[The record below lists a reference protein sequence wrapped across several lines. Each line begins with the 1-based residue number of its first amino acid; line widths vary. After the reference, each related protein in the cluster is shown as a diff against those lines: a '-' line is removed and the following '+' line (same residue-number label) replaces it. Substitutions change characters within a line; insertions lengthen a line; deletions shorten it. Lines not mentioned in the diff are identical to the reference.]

1 MTTYWRPRTRTRH
14 GYSVPA
20 PETTASGWQ
29 PRSAIRRAENAVH
42 ERRLARQYVHL
53 QPGTLVVWER
63 APWQVVA
70 VDERPADLWDDK
82 YEDSFTSTLK
92 HWENRRVGNKPE
104 RSTWRGRPMVVQ
116 IVPVADPRSEPVHL
130 VAPGHYQ
137 WTVLTE
143 HYSVCVACGEIPP
156 CSHEIAEQQADVI
169 AARNDVLM
177 DIPPGHCLG
186 CGEFVT
192 HRQKAVRFP
201 GPNLWRPDL
210 PEHSAVFHARQEC
223 AGEVERYRRQW
234 EERGGSTPQTQLSLD
249 EESAS

>member
-1 MTTYWRPRTRTRH
+1 MTTTWRPRTRTRH
-14 GYSVPA
+14 GYTIPA
-20 PETTASGWQ
+20 PETTSNGWQ
-29 PRSAIRRAENAVH
+29 PSSAIRRAENAVH
-42 ERRLARQYVHL
+42 ERRLARQYVRL
-53 QPGTLVVWER
+53 QAGTLVIWDR
-63 APWQVVA
+63 APWQVIA
-70 VDERPADLWDDK
+70 VNERPEDLWDAK
-82 YEDSFTSTLK
+82 YEASFASTLK
-92 HWENRRVGNKPE
+92 HWEKRGVGTKPE

-116 IVPVADPRSEPVHL
+116 IVPVADPRAEPLHL
-130 VAPGHYQ
+130 VAPGNHQ

-143 HYSVCVACGEIPP
+143 HYSVCVACGELPP
-156 CSHEIAEQQADVI
+156 CSHELAEQEADII

-192 HRQKAVRFP
+192 HRQKAARFP